1 MIPGV
6 KLIPLVTHTDE
17 RGYFREIL
25 KAGQLPKFGQ
35 WSMSYMYSDIIKAW
49 HCHLHQSDY
58 WFCVSGVIKAVV
70 CDLRE
75 SINMHFFNGAKAA
88 VEGYNFRPYLS
99 KIESCEYI
107 LGDNQPPQV
116 LVIPP
121 GVAHGLKVLQGP
133 AILMYITS
141 EEYNPDDEGRIPYDA
156 LGYDW
161 DKRVI
166 K

>member
-6 KLIPLVTHTDE
+6 QLIPLVTHNDE
-17 RGYFREIL
+17 RGFFREIL
-25 KAGQLPKFGQ
+25 KSNQIIKFGQ
-35 WSMSYMYSDIIKAW
+35 WSMSYMVQDTIKAFHFHRLQYDYWFVPSGIIKAV
-49 HCHLHQSDY
+49 LVDISETQDNNTSSYGDT
-58 WFCVSGVIKAVV
+58 
-70 CDLRE
+70 E
-75 SINMHFFNGAKAA
+75 
-88 VEGYNFRPYLS
+88 
-99 KIESCEYI
+99 EYI

-133 AILMYITS
+133 AVLMYLTS
-141 EEYNPDDEGRIPYDA
+141 EPYNPQDEGRLGYNE

-161 DKRVI
+161 FKRDI